1 MSGVA
6 VVTGGTR
13 GIGAAVSQA
22 FYQEGYQV
30 AAIYHGNVEKAQDFE
45 KKTGISVFR
54 WDVSDF
60 EACQTGVAEIQNK
73 LGPVDVLINNAG
85 ITRDASFHKMTLE
98 AWQDV
103 IQTNLSSVFCMTR
116 AVVDGMRA
124 QQAGRIINMS
134 SINALKG
141 QRGQT
146 NYSAS
151 KAGILGFTKSLAQ
164 ELASFGVTV
173 NAIAPG
179 YINTEMVQAMPA
191 PILEKIIGEIPL
203 KRLGAPQEVARLAL
217 FLASSE
223 AAFITGSTFNI
234 NGGQVMI

>member
-22 FYQEGYQV
+22 FYQAGYQV
-30 AAIYHGNVEKAQDFE
+30 AAIYHGNVEKAQAFH
-45 KKTGISVFR
+45 KKTGIPIFR

-60 EACQTGVAEIQNK
+60 EACQKGIAQIQQE
-73 LGPVDVLINNAG
+73 LGTINVLVNNAG
-85 ITRDASFHKMTLE
+85 ITRDAAFYKMTFDE
-98 AWQDV
+98 WQEV
-103 IQTNLSSVFCMTR
+103 IKINLSSLFCMTR
-116 AVVDGMRA
+116 PIVESMRT
-124 QQAGRIINMS
+124 QKFGRIINMS

-164 ELASFGVTV
+164 ELASFDVTV

-179 YINTEMVQAMPA
+179 YISTEMVQAVAA
-191 PILEKIIGEIPL
+191 PILEKIIAEIPL
-203 KRLGAPQEVARLAL
+203 KRLGTPQEIAKLAL
-217 FLASSE
+217 FLASPE

-234 NGGQVMI
+234 NGGQMMV

>member
-6 VVTGGTR
+6 IVTGGTR

-22 FYQEGYQV
+22 FYQKGYQV
-30 AAIYHGNVEKAQDFE
+30 AAIYYGNVEKAQDFH
-45 KKTGISVFR
+45 KKTGIPIFK

-60 EACQTGVAEIQNK
+60 EACQKGVATIQDQ
-73 LGPVDVLINNAG
+73 LGPVSVLINNAG
-85 ITRDASFHKMTLE
+85 ITRDAAFHKMTLE
-98 AWQDV
+98 AWQEV

-116 AVVDGMRA
+116 VVVEMMRA

-164 ELASFGVTV
+164 ELAPFGITV

-179 YINTEMVQAMPA
+179 YINTEMVQAVSSA
-191 PILEKIIGEIPL
+191 ILEKIIGEIPL
-203 KRLGAPQEVARLAL
+203 KRLGEPHEIARLAL
-217 FLASSE
+217 FLASPE
-223 AAFITGSTFNI
+223 AAFITGATLNI
-234 NGGQVMI
+234 NGGQLML